1 MGQKVNPIGMRLQVN
16 RTWDSRWYADT
27 KEYGNLLL
35 EDLKIREFIR
45 EEVKQA
51 GVSKIIIER
60 PHRKCRVT
68 IHTARP
74 GVIIGKKGADIETLR
89 KKLANMTASELH
101 LNIVEVRKPELDA
114 QLVAES
120 IAQQLERRVSFRRAM
135 KRAVQ
140 NAMRMGALGIRVNV
154 AGRLGGAE
162 IARTEWYREGRV
174 PLHTLRADIDY
185 ALAEATTPY
194 GIIGVKVWIFKGE
207 ILEHDPSARD
217 RRQQEIQDGPAP
229 RGAGG
234 GGGRRDRDRDR

>member
-1 MGQKVNPIGMRLQVN
+1 MGHKVNPIGMRLQVN
-16 RTWDSRWYADT
+16 RTWDSRWYAET
-27 KEYGNLLL
+27 KDYGNLLL
-35 EDLKIREFIR
+35 EDLRMREFVAK
-45 EEVKQA
+45 ECKQA
-51 GVSKIIIER
+51 GVSKVIIER

-74 GVIIGKKGADIETLR
+74 GVIIGKKGADIEGLR
-89 KKLANMTASELH
+89 KKLAAMTDSELH
-101 LNIVEVRKPELDA
+101 LNIVEVRKPEVDA
-114 QLVAES
+114 ALVAES

-185 ALAEATTPY
+185 AHAEASTPY
-194 GIIGVKVWIFKGE
+194 GIIGIKVWIFKGE

-217 RRQQEIQDGPAP
+217 RRLAEMQDSGGAP
-229 RGAGG
+229 RP
-234 GGGRRDRDRDR
+234 RRDR

>member
-1 MGQKVNPIGMRLQVN
+1 MRLQVN
-16 RTWDSRWYADT
+16 RTWDSRWYAET
-27 KEYGNLLL
+27 KDYGNLLL
-35 EDLKIREFIR
+35 EDLRMREFVAK
-45 EEVKQA
+45 ECKQA
-51 GVSKIIIER
+51 GVSKVIIER

-74 GVIIGKKGADIETLR
+74 GVIIGKKGADIEGLR
-89 KKLANMTASELH
+89 KKLAAMTDSELH
-101 LNIVEVRKPELDA
+101 LNIVEVRKPEVDA
-114 QLVAES
+114 ALVAES

-185 ALAEATTPY
+185 AHAEASTPY
-194 GIIGVKVWIFKGE
+194 GIIGIKVWIFKGE

-217 RRQQEIQDGPAP
+217 RRLAEMQDSGGAP
-229 RGAGG
+229 RP
-234 GGGRRDRDRDR
+234 RRDR

>member
-1 MGQKVNPIGMRLQVN
+1 MGHKVNPIGMRLQVN

-27 KEYGNLLL
+27 KDYGDLLL
-35 EDLKIREFIR
+35 EDLRIREYIER
-45 EEVKQA
+45 ECKQA
-51 GVSKIIIER
+51 GISRIIIER

-89 KKLANMTASELH
+89 RKLGQLTDSELH

-114 QLVAES
+114 ALVGES

-140 NAMRMGALGIRVNV
+140 NAMRMGALGIRVNL

-174 PLHTLRADIDY
+174 PLHTLRADIDF
-185 ALAEATTPY
+185 ANIEAKTPY
-194 GIIGVKVWIFKGE
+194 GIIGIKVWIFKGE
-207 ILEHDPSARD
+207 IMEHDPQARD
-217 RRQQEIQDGPAP
+217 RKAQELQDGPAP

-234 GGGRRDRDRDR
+234 PRRDRRG

>member
-27 KEYGNLLL
+27 KDYGNLLL
-35 EDLKIREFIR
+35 EDLKLREFIR
-45 EEVKQA
+45 KECVQA

-74 GVIIGKKGADIETLR
+74 GVIIGKKGADIEGLR

-120 IAQQLERRVSFRRAM
+120 ITQQLERRVSFRRAM

-185 ALAEATTPY
+185 ALHEAKTPY

-217 RRQQEIQDGPAP
+217 RRAQEIQDGPAP

-234 GGGRRDRDRDR
+234 PRRDAR

>member
-1 MGQKVNPIGMRLQVN
+1 
-16 RTWDSRWYADT
+16 
-27 KEYGNLLL
+27 
-35 EDLKIREFIR
+35 
-45 EEVKQA
+45 
-51 GVSKIIIER
+51 
-60 PHRKCRVT
+60 VT

-74 GVIIGKKGADIETLR
+74 GVIIGKKGADIEVLR
-89 KKLANMTASELH
+89 KKLAAMTDSELH

-185 ALAEATTPY
+185 ALRKRRRLRHHRHQGLDLQGRDHGARPVGARPQARKSRKARRPRVAPVAAT
-194 GIIGVKVWIFKGE
+194 
-207 ILEHDPSARD
+207 A
-217 RRQQEIQDGPAP
+217 A
-229 RGAGG
+229 
-234 GGGRRDRDRDR
+234 

>member
-1 MGQKVNPIGMRLQVN
+1 MGNKTNPIGMRLQVN
-16 RTWDSRWYADT
+16 RTWDSRWYANT
-27 KEYGNLLL
+27 KDYGDLLI
-35 EDLKIREFIR
+35 EDLKMREFIGK
-45 EEVKQA
+45 ECKQA
-51 GVSKIIIER
+51 GVSKVIIER
-60 PHRKCRVT
+60 PHKKCRVT
-68 IHTARP
+68 VHTARP
-74 GVIIGKKGADIETLR
+74 GVIIGKKGADIEGLR
-89 KKLANMTASELH
+89 KKLANMTDSELH

-114 QLVAES
+114 PLVAES

-185 ALAEATTPY
+185 AHAEAMTAY
-194 GIIGVKVWIFKGE
+194 GIIGIKVWIFKGE
-207 ILEHDPSARD
+207 IMEHDPAARD
-217 RRQQEIQDGPAP
+217 RRQQELQDGPTP

-234 GGGRRDRDRDR
+234 GGRR

>member
-1 MGQKVNPIGMRLQVN
+1 MGNKVNPIGMRLQVN
-16 RTWDSRWYADT
+16 RTWDSRWFAESKD
-27 KEYGNLLL
+27 YGNLLL
-35 EDLKIREFIR
+35 EDLKIREFVHA
-45 EEVKQA
+45 ECKQA
-51 GVSKIIIER
+51 GVSRVIIER
-60 PHRKCRVT
+60 PHKKCRVT

-89 KKLANMTASELH
+89 KKLANFTASDLH

-120 IAQQLERRVSFRRAM
+120 ITQQLERRVSFRRAM

-140 NAMRMGALGIRVNV
+140 NAMRMGALGIRVNL

-162 IARTEWYREGRV
+162 IARTEFTREGRV

-185 ALAEATTPY
+185 AHSEGQTAY

-207 ILEHDPSARD
+207 IMEHDPQARD
-217 RRQQEIQDGPAP
+217 RRHQELQDSGGASRP
-229 RGAGG
+229 R
-234 GGGRRDRDRDR
+234 R